1 MFFDNE
7 VIELILFFTVFAAF
21 SLCAMAF
28 VLQISSVRKRYK
40 ELRGQDC
47 IKKAVEEVFSQ
58 RSMLPRLIKNIG
70 ACFFIAAQLFVFKM
84 ILRRMPLVWVMGLA
98 SVYLVVFLT
107 YVTISSNDKRRKR
120 FIGSLGLSLSRCK
133 KRKSQTKGSGQP
145 RRNRLKRNPSG
156 RNPLK
161 EAHLRKSNL

>member
-1 MFFDNE
+1 MLFDNE
-7 VIELILFFTVFAAF
+7 VIELILFFIVFAAF
-21 SLCAMAF
+21 SLCVMAF

-58 RSMLPRLIKNIG
+58 RSMLPRLIKNIA

-98 SVYLVVFLT
+98 SVYFVVFFT
-107 YVTISSNDKRRKR
+107 YVVISSNDKRRKR
-120 FIGSLGLSLSRCK
+120 FIRRIRRLFKPMQKERQSAKERQAQK
-133 KRKSQTKGSGQP
+133 KPIRKKPSKGS
-145 RRNRLKRNPSG
+145 PSA
-156 RNPLK
+156 K
-161 EAHLRKSNL
+161 K

>member
-7 VIELILFFTVFAAF
+7 VIELILFFIVFAAF
-21 SLCAMAF
+21 SLCVMAF

-120 FIGSLGLSLSRCK
+120 FIRFIRPLFK
-133 KRKSQTKGSGQP
+133 PVQKEKEPDKRKRPAKEKQAQKKPIRKRPSKGS
-145 RRNRLKRNPSG
+145 PSA
-156 RNPLK
+156 K
-161 EAHLRKSNL
+161 K

>member
-7 VIELILFFTVFAAF
+7 VIELILFFIVFAAF
-21 SLCAMAF
+21 SLCVMAF

-58 RSMLPRLIKNIG
+58 RSMLPRLIKNIA

-107 YVTISSNDKRRKR
+107 YVVISSNDERRKR
-120 FIGSLGLSLSRCK
+120 FIRRIRRLFKPVQKEKEPAKERQAQK
-133 KRKSQTKGSGQP
+133 KPIQKKPSKGS
-145 RRNRLKRNPSG
+145 PSA
-156 RNPLK
+156 K
-161 EAHLRKSNL
+161 K

>member
-7 VIELILFFTVFAAF
+7 VIELILFFIVFAGF
-21 SLCAMAF
+21 SLCVMAF

-58 RSMLPRLIKNIG
+58 RSMLPRLIKNIA

-107 YVTISSNDKRRKR
+107 YVVISSNDKRRKR
-120 FIGSLGLSLSRCK
+120 FIRRIRRLFKPAQKEKEPAKGRQAQKKPIRKKPSKGSLSVK
-133 KRKSQTKGSGQP
+133 K
-145 RRNRLKRNPSG
+145 
-156 RNPLK
+156 
-161 EAHLRKSNL
+161 

>member
-7 VIELILFFTVFAAF
+7 VIELILFFIVFAGF
-21 SLCAMAF
+21 SLCVMAF

-58 RSMLPRLIKNIG
+58 RSMLPRLIKNIA
-70 ACFFIAAQLFVFKM
+70 ACFFIAIQLFVFKM

-98 SVYLVVFLT
+98 SVYFVVFFT
-107 YVTISSNDKRRKR
+107 YVVISSNDKRRKR
-120 FIGSLGLSLSRCK
+120 FIRFIRRLFKPVQKERQSAKERQAQKKPIRKKPSKESLSAK
-133 KRKSQTKGSGQP
+133 K
-145 RRNRLKRNPSG
+145 
-156 RNPLK
+156 
-161 EAHLRKSNL
+161 

>member
-120 FIGSLGLSLSRCK
+120 FIRFIRPLFKPVQKEKEPDKRKRPAKEKQAQKKPIRKKPSKGSLSAK
-133 KRKSQTKGSGQP
+133 K
-145 RRNRLKRNPSG
+145 
-156 RNPLK
+156 
-161 EAHLRKSNL
+161 

>member
-7 VIELILFFTVFAAF
+7 VIELILFFIVFAAF

-58 RSMLPRLIKNIG
+58 RSMLPRLIKNIA

-98 SVYLVVFLT
+98 SVYLVVFFT
-107 YVTISSNDKRRKR
+107 YVVISSNDKRRKR
-120 FIGSLGLSLSRCK
+120 FIRFIRRLFKPVQKEKQSAKERQAQK
-133 KRKSQTKGSGQP
+133 KPVRKKPSKGS
-145 RRNRLKRNPSG
+145 PSA
-156 RNPLK
+156 K
-161 EAHLRKSNL
+161 K

>member
-84 ILRRMPLVWVMGLA
+84 ILRRIPLVWVMGLA

-107 YVTISSNDKRRKR
+107 YVVISSNDKRRKR
-120 FIGSLGLSLSRCK
+120 FIRRIRRLFKPVQKEKQSAK
-133 KRKSQTKGSGQP
+133 KRQAQKKPIRKKPSKGS
-145 RRNRLKRNPSG
+145 PSA
-156 RNPLK
+156 K
-161 EAHLRKSNL
+161 K

>member
-7 VIELILFFTVFAAF
+7 VIELILFFIVFAGF
-21 SLCAMAF
+21 SLCVMAF

-58 RSMLPRLIKNIG
+58 RSMLPRLIKNIA

-107 YVTISSNDKRRKR
+107 YVVISSNDKRRKR
-120 FIGSLGLSLSRCK
+120 FIRRIRRLFKPVQKERQSAKERQAQK
-133 KRKSQTKGSGQP
+133 KPIQKKPSKGS
-145 RRNRLKRNPSG
+145 PSA
-156 RNPLK
+156 K
-161 EAHLRKSNL
+161 K

>member
-7 VIELILFFTVFAAF
+7 VIELILFFIVFAAF

-58 RSMLPRLIKNIG
+58 RSMLPRLIKNIA
-70 ACFFIAAQLFVFKM
+70 ACFYIAAQLFVFKM

-107 YVTISSNDKRRKR
+107 YVVISSNDKRRKR
-120 FIGSLGLSLSRCK
+120 FIRRIRRLFKPAQKERQSAKERQAQKKPIRKKSSKGSLSAK
-133 KRKSQTKGSGQP
+133 K
-145 RRNRLKRNPSG
+145 
-156 RNPLK
+156 
-161 EAHLRKSNL
+161 

>member
-7 VIELILFFTVFAAF
+7 VIELILFFIVFAAF
-21 SLCAMAF
+21 SLCVMAF

-98 SVYLVVFLT
+98 SVYFVVFFT
-107 YVTISSNDKRRKR
+107 YVVISSNDKRRKR
-120 FIGSLGLSLSRCK
+120 FIRRIRRLFKPVQKEKQSAK
-133 KRKSQTKGSGQP
+133 KRQAQKKPIQKKPSKGS
-145 RRNRLKRNPSG
+145 PSA
-156 RNPLK
+156 K
-161 EAHLRKSNL
+161 K

>member
-7 VIELILFFTVFAAF
+7 VIELILFFIVFAAF
-21 SLCAMAF
+21 SLCVMAF

-58 RSMLPRLIKNIG
+58 RSMLPRLIKNIA
-70 ACFFIAAQLFVFKM
+70 ACFFIAIQLFVFKM

-107 YVTISSNDKRRKR
+107 YVVISSNDKRRKR
-120 FIGSLGLSLSRCK
+120 FIRRIRRLFKPEQKERQPAKERQAQK
-133 KRKSQTKGSGQP
+133 KPIQKKPSKGS
-145 RRNRLKRNPSG
+145 PSA
-156 RNPLK
+156 K
-161 EAHLRKSNL
+161 K

>member
-7 VIELILFFTVFAAF
+7 VIELILFFIVFAAF

-58 RSMLPRLIKNIG
+58 RSMLPRLIKNIA

-98 SVYLVVFLT
+98 SVYFVVFFT

-120 FIGSLGLSLSRCK
+120 FIRCIRRLFKPVQKEKQPAKEKRAQK
-133 KRKSQTKGSGQP
+133 KPIRERSIRKKPSKGS
-145 RRNRLKRNPSG
+145 PSA
-156 RNPLK
+156 K
-161 EAHLRKSNL
+161 K

>member
-7 VIELILFFTVFAAF
+7 VIELILFFIVFAGF
-21 SLCAMAF
+21 SLCVMAF

-58 RSMLPRLIKNIG
+58 RSMLPRLIKNIA
-70 ACFFIAAQLFVFKM
+70 ACFFIAIQLFVFKM

-98 SVYLVVFLT
+98 SVYFVVFFT
-107 YVTISSNDKRRKR
+107 YVVISSNDKRRKC
-120 FIGSLGLSLSRCK
+120 FIRRIRRLFKPMQKERQSDKG
-133 KRKSQTKGSGQP
+133 KRPAKRPDKGRQSAK
-145 RRNRLKRNPSG
+145 RRKNADNP
-156 RNPLK
+156 
-161 EAHLRKSNL
+161 

>member
-7 VIELILFFTVFAAF
+7 VIELILFFIVFAGF
-21 SLCAMAF
+21 SLCVMAF

-58 RSMLPRLIKNIG
+58 RSMLPRLIKNIA

-98 SVYLVVFLT
+98 SVYFVVFLT
-107 YVTISSNDKRRKR
+107 YVTISSNDKRRKCFVR
-120 FIGSLGLSLSRCK
+120 RIRRLFKPAQKERQSAKERQAQKKPIRKKSSKGSLSAK
-133 KRKSQTKGSGQP
+133 K
-145 RRNRLKRNPSG
+145 
-156 RNPLK
+156 
-161 EAHLRKSNL
+161 

>member
-7 VIELILFFTVFAAF
+7 VIELILFFIVFAGF
-21 SLCAMAF
+21 SLCVMAF

-58 RSMLPRLIKNIG
+58 RSMLPRLIKNIA
-70 ACFFIAAQLFVFKM
+70 ACFFIAIQLFVLKM

-98 SVYLVVFLT
+98 SVYFVVFFT
-107 YVTISSNDKRRKR
+107 YVVISSNDKRRKC
-120 FIGSLGLSLSRCK
+120 FIRRIRRLFKPVQKEKEPDRG
-133 KRKSQTKGSGQP
+133 GQP
-145 RRNRLKRNPSG
+145 AKEKRATKNPSRRNR
-156 RNPLK
+156 LK

>member
-70 ACFFIAAQLFVFKM
+70 ACFFIAVQLFVFKM

-120 FIGSLGLSLSRCK
+120 FIRFIRPLFK
-133 KRKSQTKGSGQP
+133 PVQKEKEPDKRKRPAKEKQAQKKPIRKKPSKGS
-145 RRNRLKRNPSG
+145 PSA
-156 RNPLK
+156 K
-161 EAHLRKSNL
+161 K

>member
-7 VIELILFFTVFAAF
+7 VIELILFFIVFAAF

-58 RSMLPRLIKNIG
+58 RSMLPRLIKNIA

-98 SVYLVVFLT
+98 SVYFVVFFT
-107 YVTISSNDKRRKR
+107 YVVISSNDKRRKR
-120 FIGSLGLSLSRCK
+120 FIRFIRRLFKPVQKEKQSEKERQAQKKPIRKKSSKGSLSAK
-133 KRKSQTKGSGQP
+133 K
-145 RRNRLKRNPSG
+145 
-156 RNPLK
+156 
-161 EAHLRKSNL
+161 

>member
-1 MFFDNE
+1 MLFDNE
-7 VIELILFFTVFAAF
+7 VIELILFFIVFAAF
-21 SLCAMAF
+21 SLCVMAF

-58 RSMLPRLIKNIG
+58 RSMLPRLIKNIA

-98 SVYLVVFLT
+98 SVYFVVFFT
-107 YVTISSNDKRRKR
+107 YVVISSNDKRRKR
-120 FIGSLGLSLSRCK
+120 FIRRIRRLFKPVQKERQSAKERQAQK
-133 KRKSQTKGSGQP
+133 KPIRKKPSKGS
-145 RRNRLKRNPSG
+145 PSA
-156 RNPLK
+156 K
-161 EAHLRKSNL
+161 K

>member
-7 VIELILFFTVFAAF
+7 VIELILFFIVFAGF
-21 SLCAMAF
+21 SLCVMAF

-58 RSMLPRLIKNIG
+58 RSMLPRLIKNIA

-98 SVYLVVFLT
+98 SVYFVVFFA
-107 YVTISSNDKRRKR
+107 YVIISSNDKRRKR
-120 FIGSLGLSLSRCK
+120 FIRFIKRLFKPVQKERQSAKERQAQKKPIRKKSSKGSLSTK
-133 KRKSQTKGSGQP
+133 K
-145 RRNRLKRNPSG
+145 
-156 RNPLK
+156 
-161 EAHLRKSNL
+161 

>member
-58 RSMLPRLIKNIG
+58 RSMLPRLIKNIA

-98 SVYLVVFLT
+98 SVYFVVFFT
-107 YVTISSNDKRRKR
+107 YVVISSNDKRRKCFVR
-120 FIGSLGLSLSRCK
+120 RIRCLFKPVQKEKQSEKGRQAQKKPIRKKSSKGSLSAK
-133 KRKSQTKGSGQP
+133 K
-145 RRNRLKRNPSG
+145 
-156 RNPLK
+156 
-161 EAHLRKSNL
+161 

>member
-107 YVTISSNDKRRKR
+107 YVTISSNDKSRKR
-120 FIGSLGLSLSRCK
+120 FIRFIRPLFK
-133 KRKSQTKGSGQP
+133 PVQKEKEPDKRKRPAKEKQAQKKPIRKKPSKGS
-145 RRNRLKRNPSG
+145 PSA
-156 RNPLK
+156 K
-161 EAHLRKSNL
+161 K

>member
-7 VIELILFFTVFAAF
+7 VIELILFFIVLAAF
-21 SLCAMAF
+21 SLCVMAF

-58 RSMLPRLIKNIG
+58 RSMLPRLIKNIA

-98 SVYLVVFLT
+98 SVYFVVFFT
-107 YVTISSNDKRRKR
+107 YVVISSNDKRRKR
-120 FIGSLGLSLSRCK
+120 FIRRIRRLFKPMQKERQSAKERQAQK
-133 KRKSQTKGSGQP
+133 KPIRKKPSKGS
-145 RRNRLKRNPSG
+145 PSA
-156 RNPLK
+156 K
-161 EAHLRKSNL
+161 K

>member
-58 RSMLPRLIKNIG
+58 RSMLPRLIKNIA

-84 ILRRMPLVWVMGLA
+84 VLRRMPLVWVMGLA

-107 YVTISSNDKRRKR
+107 YVVISSNDKRRKR
-120 FIGSLGLSLSRCK
+120 FIRRIRRLFKPVQKEKEPAKERQAQK
-133 KRKSQTKGSGQP
+133 KPIQKKPSKGS
-145 RRNRLKRNPSG
+145 PSA
-156 RNPLK
+156 K
-161 EAHLRKSNL
+161 K

>member
-7 VIELILFFTVFAAF
+7 VIELILFFIVFAAF
-21 SLCAMAF
+21 SLCVMAF

-58 RSMLPRLIKNIG
+58 RSMLPRLIKNIA

-98 SVYLVVFLT
+98 SVYFVVFFT
-107 YVTISSNDKRRKR
+107 YVVISSNDKRRKCFVR
-120 FIGSLGLSLSRCK
+120 RIRRLFKPVQKERQSAKERQAQKKPIRKKSSKGSLSAK
-133 KRKSQTKGSGQP
+133 K
-145 RRNRLKRNPSG
+145 
-156 RNPLK
+156 
-161 EAHLRKSNL
+161 

>member
-7 VIELILFFTVFAAF
+7 VIELILFFIVFAAF
-21 SLCAMAF
+21 SLCVMAF

-58 RSMLPRLIKNIG
+58 RSMLPRLIKNIA

-98 SVYLVVFLT
+98 SVYFVVFLT
-107 YVTISSNDKRRKR
+107 YVVISSNDKRRKCFVR
-120 FIGSLGLSLSRCK
+120 RIRCLFKPVQKERQSTKERQAQKKPIRKKSSKGSLSVK
-133 KRKSQTKGSGQP
+133 K
-145 RRNRLKRNPSG
+145 
-156 RNPLK
+156 
-161 EAHLRKSNL
+161 

>member
-7 VIELILFFTVFAAF
+7 VIELILFFIVFAGF
-21 SLCAMAF
+21 SLCVMAF

-58 RSMLPRLIKNIG
+58 RSMLPRLIKNIA

-107 YVTISSNDKRRKR
+107 YVVISSNDKRRKR
-120 FIGSLGLSLSRCK
+120 FIRRIRRLFKPVQKEKEPAKERQAQK
-133 KRKSQTKGSGQP
+133 KPIQKKPSKGS
-145 RRNRLKRNPSG
+145 PSA
-156 RNPLK
+156 K
-161 EAHLRKSNL
+161 K

>member
-7 VIELILFFTVFAAF
+7 VIELILFFIVFAAF

-58 RSMLPRLIKNIG
+58 RSMLPRLIKNIA

-98 SVYLVVFLT
+98 SVYFVVFFT
-107 YVTISSNDKRRKR
+107 YVVISSNDKRRKCFVR
-120 FIGSLGLSLSRCK
+120 RIRRLFKPVQKERQSAKERQAQKKPIRKKSSKGSLSAK
-133 KRKSQTKGSGQP
+133 K
-145 RRNRLKRNPSG
+145 
-156 RNPLK
+156 
-161 EAHLRKSNL
+161 

>member
-7 VIELILFFTVFAAF
+7 VIELILFFIVFAGF
-21 SLCAMAF
+21 SLCVMAF

-58 RSMLPRLIKNIG
+58 RSMLPRLIKNIA

-98 SVYLVVFLT
+98 SVYFVVFFT
-107 YVTISSNDKRRKR
+107 YVVISSNDKRRKR
-120 FIGSLGLSLSRCK
+120 FIRRIRRLFKPVQKEKEPAKERQAQK
-133 KRKSQTKGSGQP
+133 KPVRKKPSKGS
-145 RRNRLKRNPSG
+145 PSA
-156 RNPLK
+156 K
-161 EAHLRKSNL
+161 K

>member
-7 VIELILFFTVFAAF
+7 VIELILFFIVFAAF

-58 RSMLPRLIKNIG
+58 RSMLPRLIKNIA

-107 YVTISSNDKRRKR
+107 YVVISSNDKRRKR
-120 FIGSLGLSLSRCK
+120 FIRRIRRLFKPVQKEKQSAK
-133 KRKSQTKGSGQP
+133 KRQAQKKPIQKKPSKGSP
-145 RRNRLKRNPSG
+145 FAK
-156 RNPLK
+156 K
-161 EAHLRKSNL
+161 

>member
-7 VIELILFFTVFAAF
+7 VIELILFFIVFAAF
-21 SLCAMAF
+21 SLCVMAF

-58 RSMLPRLIKNIG
+58 RSMLPRLIKNIA

-84 ILRRMPLVWVMGLA
+84 VLRRMPLVWVMGLA

-120 FIGSLGLSLSRCK
+120 FIRRIRCLFKPVQKEKQSEKERQAQK
-133 KRKSQTKGSGQP
+133 KPVRKKPSKGS
-145 RRNRLKRNPSG
+145 PSA
-156 RNPLK
+156 K
-161 EAHLRKSNL
+161 K

>member
-7 VIELILFFTVFAAF
+7 VIELILFFIVFAAF
-21 SLCAMAF
+21 SLCVMAF

-58 RSMLPRLIKNIG
+58 RSMLPRLIKNIA

-98 SVYLVVFLT
+98 SVYFVVFFT
-107 YVTISSNDKRRKR
+107 YVVISSNDKRRKC
-120 FIGSLGLSLSRCK
+120 FIRRIRHLFKPVQKEKQSEKERQAQKKPIRKKSSKGSLSAK
-133 KRKSQTKGSGQP
+133 K
-145 RRNRLKRNPSG
+145 
-156 RNPLK
+156 
-161 EAHLRKSNL
+161 

>member
-7 VIELILFFTVFAAF
+7 VIELILFFIVFAGF
-21 SLCAMAF
+21 SLCVMAF

-58 RSMLPRLIKNIG
+58 RSMLPRLIKNIA

-107 YVTISSNDKRRKR
+107 YVVISSNDERRKR
-120 FIGSLGLSLSRCK
+120 FIRRIRRLFKPVQKEKEPAKERQAQK
-133 KRKSQTKGSGQP
+133 KPIQKKPSKGS
-145 RRNRLKRNPSG
+145 PSA
-156 RNPLK
+156 K
-161 EAHLRKSNL
+161 K

>member
-7 VIELILFFTVFAAF
+7 VIELILFFIVFAAF
-21 SLCAMAF
+21 SLCVMAF

-58 RSMLPRLIKNIG
+58 RSMLPRLIKNIA

-84 ILRRMPLVWVMGLA
+84 ILRRMSLVWVMGLA

-107 YVTISSNDKRRKR
+107 YVVISSNDKRRKR
-120 FIGSLGLSLSRCK
+120 FIRRIRRLFKPMQKERQSAKERQAQK
-133 KRKSQTKGSGQP
+133 KPIRKKPSKGS
-145 RRNRLKRNPSG
+145 PSA
-156 RNPLK
+156 K
-161 EAHLRKSNL
+161 K